1 MRHVSRTGVL
11 VSATLLIV
19 ATGCATKGW
28 VREEMSKQDAQVGQR
43 IGQVDERIGSEAQ
56 RVDKRVDPS
65 TSASTRSKGG

>member
-28 VREEMSKQDAQVGQR
+28 VREEMGKQEAQVGQR
-43 IGQVDERIGSEAQ
+43 IGQVTSGSGL
-56 RVDKRVDPS
+56 RR
-65 TSASTRSKGG
+65 SASTSVSTASKGE